1 MVGRGMTGETPN
13 DDKNLPLSALLPQ
26 QPEVNIAKEELL
38 LLSYTAKDRE
48 EHQIRFVEIHK
59 VNIKLKICCKKFTKL
74 IFIVITCYIS
84 DKYYLLKYEVFHIYP
99 LMKIYL

>member
-1 MVGRGMTGETPN
+1 MAGEATN
-13 DDKNLPLSALLPQ
+13 DDKNLPLSLLLPQ

-59 VNIKLKICCKKFTKL
+59 VAYKFFIKFT
-74 IFIVITCYIS
+74 T
-84 DKYYLLKYEVFHIYP
+84 IYSEINP
-99 LMKIYL
+99 TVTLPFS